1 MRSAARIVSGSCSTT
16 TSVFPKSRK
25 PFSISINRFVS
36 RGCRQIDG
44 SSSTYSAPT
53 RCDPND
59 VASWMRCA
67 ARKCRSQPVERQ
79 VIQSYFIEEAQPLLN
94 FDQNLIRNLRLRRAQ
109 RERVEEG
116 ARVFH
121 RHLANFGDRPPLD
134 FHGARLSAQPRPLA
148 IRTRRVT
155 AIAAQ
160 KHANVQLVFLALEP
174 AKESFDAGEI
184 LLRVALENRVALRRR

>member
-1 MRSAARIVSGSCSTT
+1 
-16 TSVFPKSRK
+16 
-25 PFSISINRFVS
+25 
-36 RGCRQIDG
+36 
-44 SSSTYSAPT
+44 
-53 RCDPND
+53 
-59 VASWMRCA
+59 
-67 ARKCRSQPVERQ
+67 
-79 VIQSYFIEEAQPLLN
+79 
-94 FDQNLIRNLRLRRAQ
+94 LRRAQ

-116 ARVFH
+116 PPVFH

-174 AKESFDAGEI
+174 AEESFDAREI
-184 LLRVALENRVALRRR
+184 LLRVALENRVALRCGQVAEWHVDWNTLRARVLPHLHRKLSVLRLGPRLDRAVPQRPALVRHYAIEVEIDRVPEAL